1 LSASEIKNAKNAHDS
16 YGEEDI
22 IVLEGLEPVRKR
34 PGMYIGSTGPRGLHH
49 LVYEVVDNSIDEAM
63 AGYCT
68 RIDVTIKT
76 DGSVSVFDNGRGI
89 PVGKHPKKR
98 MSTLEVVLTIL
109 HAGGK
114 FGSEGY
120 KVSGGLHGVGVSV
133 VNALSSKMQAEVMR
147 DGAIWSMEFSRGK
160 TTKKLEQI
168 GKTKKTG
175 TTITFWADEEV
186 FETTN
191 YDADI
196 LTARLRE
203 MAFLNKNLKIT
214 FTDERAKNEDGSG
227 PFYEEYQYAGG
238 IVDFAKYIN
247 EGKDVLAGLSKPIYF
262 SAEHVDVG
270 EIEFAMQWNTTHYE
284 TTLAFANNIHTTEG
298 GTHVEGF
305 RNGLTQVL
313 NKYAR
318 AKNMLKEKE
327 DNMVGEDVRSGLTC
341 IISVKLRNPQFEG
354 QTKTKLGNTEIRS
367 LSQSAVMQGLA
378 EYLEEHPNPAREI
391 VKKALEEK
399 RVREAV
405 SNYKKNQRKQK
416 DSTLPGKLAQCTLK
430 DPELT
435 ELYIVEGDSAGGSAK
450 QARERSFQAILPL
463 RGKILNIEKVN
474 IHRSLSSEAINTLI
488 TAIGTGIGE
497 DFDIDKARYHKTII
511 MTDADVDG
519 AHIRILLLTFFY
531 RFMPEMIERGYI
543 YIAQPPLY
551 RLSVGRKHEYIYSD
565 EALRREL
572 KKLPDGTKYTIQRY
586 KGLGEM
592 DPDQL
597 WETTMEPKSRTLLQV
612 TIDDAL
618 AAERVVSDLMGDKV
632 EPRKHFIQKH
642 AKNVR
647 YLDV

>member
-1 LSASEIKNAKNAHDS
+1 MSASEAKSIKNGYDS
-16 YGEEDI
+16 NDI

-34 PGMYIGSTGPRGLHH
+34 PSMYIGSTGPRGLHH

-63 AGYCT
+63 AGFAT
-68 RIDVTIKT
+68 RIDVVVGQ
-76 DGSVSVFDNGRGI
+76 DGSVSVTDNGRGI
-89 PVGKHPKKR
+89 PVSKHPKKKIP
-98 MSTLEVVLTIL
+98 TLEVVLTIL

-114 FGSEGY
+114 FGGEGY

-133 VNALSSKMQAEVMR
+133 VNALSTRLDAEVMR
-147 DGAIWSMEFSRGK
+147 DGGIYKMSFARGK
-160 TTKKLEQI
+160 TTEKLNKI

-175 TTITFWADEEV
+175 TTITFWADNEI

-191 YDADI
+191 YDSDI

-203 MAFLNKNLKIT
+203 MAFLNKNIKIT
-214 FTDERAKNEDGSG
+214 YTDKRNQNEEGTG

-238 IVDFAKYIN
+238 IIDFAKYVN
-247 EGKDVLAGLSKPIYF
+247 EDKDVLPGLSKPIYF
-262 SAEHVDVG
+262 SAQHADVG

-305 RNGLTQVL
+305 RIGLTRVM
-313 NKYAR
+313 NEYAR
-318 AKNMLKEKE
+318 NKNMLKEKE

-378 EYLEEHPNPAREI
+378 EFLEEHPNPAREI
-391 VKKALEEK
+391 IKKTLEEK

-405 SNYKKNQRKQK
+405 SNYKKNQRKQR
-416 DSTLPGKLAQCTLK
+416 DTALPGKLAQCTLK

-474 IHRSLSSEAINTLI
+474 IHRSLSSDTINMLI
-488 TAIGTGIGE
+488 TAVGTGIGE
-497 DFDIDKARYHKTII
+497 DFDIEKARYHKAII

-531 RFMPEMIERGYI
+531 RFMPEMIENGYV

-551 RLSVGRKHEYIYSD
+551 RLSVGRKHEYMYSED
-565 EALRREL
+565 ALQKEL
-572 KKLPDGTKYTIQRY
+572 KKLPEDTKYTIQRY

-592 DPDQL
+592 DPNQL

-612 TIDDAL
+612 TMDDAL
-618 AAERVVSDLMGDKV
+618 AAEKAVSELMGDKV
-632 EPRKHFIQKH
+632 EPRKRFIQKY
-642 AKNVR
+642 AKEVR
-647 YLDV
+647 YLDI

>member
-1 LSASEIKNAKNAHDS
+1 LSASEVKGAKAG
-16 YGEEDI
+16 YAEEDI

-63 AGYCT
+63 AGFAT
-68 RIDVTIKT
+68 RIDVVLGA
-76 DGSVSVFDNGRGI
+76 DNSVSVTDNGRGI
-89 PVGKHPKKR
+89 PVGKHPKKK

-114 FGSEGY
+114 FGSDGY

-133 VNALSSKMQAEVMR
+133 VNALSSKLTAEVMR
-147 DGAIWSMEFSRGK
+147 DGGIWTMEFARGT

-175 TTITFWADEEV
+175 AKITFWADEEI

-191 YDADI
+191 YDDTI

-203 MAFLNKNLKIT
+203 MAFLNKNIKIT
-214 FTDERAKNEDGSG
+214 FTDERIQNEEGTG

-238 IVDFAKYIN
+238 IVDFVKYIN
-247 EGKDVLAGLSKPIYF
+247 EGKDVLAGLSKPISF
-262 SAEHVDVG
+262 SAEHPEVG

-354 QTKTKLGNTEIRS
+354 QTKTKLGNTDIRS

-378 EYLEEHPNPAREI
+378 EFLEEHPNPAREI

-416 DSTLPGKLAQCTLK
+416 ETSLPGKLAKCTLK

-450 QARERSFQAILPL
+450 QAREKAFQAILPL

-497 DFDIDKARYHKTII
+497 DFDVEKARYHKNII

-531 RFMPEMIERGYI
+531 RFMPEMIEHGYV

-551 RLSVGRKHEYIYSD
+551 RLSVGRKHEYIYSE
-565 EALRREL
+565 EALKRET
-572 KKLPDGTKYTIQRY
+572 KKLPEGTKYTIQRY

-592 DPDQL
+592 DANQL
-597 WETTMEPKSRTLLQV
+597 WETTMEPKNRTLLQV
-612 TIDDAL
+612 SIDDAL
-618 AAERVVSDLMGDKV
+618 AAEKVVSELMGDKV
-632 EPRKHFIQKH
+632 EPRKLFIQKH

>member
-1 LSASEIKNAKNAHDS
+1 MSNDKSAHVG

-63 AGYCT
+63 AGFAT
-68 RIDVTIKT
+68 RIDVVIKT
-76 DGSVSVFDNGRGI
+76 DGSVSVTDNGRGI
-89 PVGKHPKKR
+89 PVGKHPKKK

-147 DGAIWSMEFSRGK
+147 DGGIWSMEFERGK
-160 TTKKLEQI
+160 TTKKLEQT

-175 TTITFWADEEV
+175 TKITFWADEDV
-186 FETTN
+186 FETTD
-191 YDADI
+191 YDSNI

-214 FTDERAKNEDGSG
+214 FTDERYSNEEGTG
-227 PFYEEYQYAGG
+227 PLYEEYQYAGG
-238 IVDFAKYIN
+238 IVDFVKYIN
-247 EGKDVLAGLSKPIYF
+247 EGKDVLAGLSRPIYF
-262 SAEHVDVG
+262 SAEHTDVG

-305 RNGLTQVL
+305 RNGITQVL

-391 VKKALEEK
+391 IKKTLEEK

-416 DSTLPGKLAQCTLK
+416 DSTL
-430 DPELT
+430 
-435 ELYIVEGDSAGGSAK
+435 
-450 QARERSFQAILPL
+450 
-463 RGKILNIEKVN
+463 
-474 IHRSLSSEAINTLI
+474 
-488 TAIGTGIGE
+488 
-497 DFDIDKARYHKTII
+497 
-511 MTDADVDG
+511 
-519 AHIRILLLTFFY
+519 
-531 RFMPEMIERGYI
+531 
-543 YIAQPPLY
+543 
-551 RLSVGRKHEYIYSD
+551 
-565 EALRREL
+565 
-572 KKLPDGTKYTIQRY
+572 
-586 KGLGEM
+586 
-592 DPDQL
+592 
-597 WETTMEPKSRTLLQV
+597 
-612 TIDDAL
+612 
-618 AAERVVSDLMGDKV
+618 
-632 EPRKHFIQKH
+632 
-642 AKNVR
+642 
-647 YLDV
+647 

>member
-1 LSASEIKNAKNAHDS
+1 MSASEVKGAKAG
-16 YGEEDI
+16 YAEEDI

-63 AGYCT
+63 AGFAT
-68 RIDVTIKT
+68 RIDVVLGA
-76 DGSVSVFDNGRGI
+76 DNSVSVTDNGRGI
-89 PVGKHPKKR
+89 PVGKHPKKK

-114 FGSEGY
+114 FGSDGY

-133 VNALSSKMQAEVMR
+133 VNALSSKLTAEVMR
-147 DGAIWSMEFSRGK
+147 DGGIWTMEFARGT

-175 TTITFWADEEV
+175 AKITFWADEEI

-191 YDADI
+191 YDDTI

-203 MAFLNKNLKIT
+203 MAFLNKNIKIT
-214 FTDERAKNEDGSG
+214 FTDERIQNEEGTG

-238 IVDFAKYIN
+238 IVDFVKYIN
-247 EGKDVLAGLSKPIYF
+247 EGKDVLAGLSKPISF
-262 SAEHVDVG
+262 SAEHPEVG

-354 QTKTKLGNTEIRS
+354 QTKTKLGNTDIRS

-378 EYLEEHPNPAREI
+378 EFLEEHPNPAREI

-416 DSTLPGKLAQCTLK
+416 ETSLPGKLAKCTLK

-450 QARERSFQAILPL
+450 QAREKAFQAILPL

-497 DFDIDKARYHKTII
+497 DFDVEKARYHKNII

-531 RFMPEMIERGYI
+531 RFMPEMIEHGYV

-551 RLSVGRKHEYIYSD
+551 RLSVGRKHEYIYSE
-565 EALRREL
+565 EALKRET
-572 KKLPDGTKYTIQRY
+572 KKLPEGTKYTIQRY

-592 DPDQL
+592 DANQL
-597 WETTMEPKSRTLLQV
+597 WETTMEPKNRTLLQV
-612 TIDDAL
+612 SIDDAL
-618 AAERVVSDLMGDKV
+618 AAEKVVSELMGDKV
-632 EPRKHFIQKH
+632 EPRKLFIQKH